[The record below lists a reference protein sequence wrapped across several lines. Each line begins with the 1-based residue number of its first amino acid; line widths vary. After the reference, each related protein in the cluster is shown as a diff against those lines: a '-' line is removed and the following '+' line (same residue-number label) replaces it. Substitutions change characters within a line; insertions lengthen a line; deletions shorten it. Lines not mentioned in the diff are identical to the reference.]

1 MNPVAMATPAVGIL
15 TAPTAVSIR
24 RGPAGSWEGVAR
36 RCGQMLALGPAALS
50 WSPVSQLSP
59 FPVNSLNTIFRPLS
73 LSRAYTWSLQ
83 LHPQKTLLRV
93 FVLRQTPKITTKKSL
108 SSFRLSA
115 SFS

>member
-1 MNPVAMATPAVGIL
+1 MATPAVGIL

-24 RGPAGSWEGVAR
+24 RGPAGSWEGVAS

-50 WSPVSQLSP
+50 WSPVSQSWLSL

-73 LSRAYTWSLQ
+73 LCQAHTWSLQ
-83 LHPQKTLLRV
+83 LHPQKKLLRA
-93 FVLRQTPKITTKKSL
+93 FVLRQTPKITTKSSL
-108 SSFRLSA
+108 YSFTLAA